1 MRFNR
6 LQIHVL
12 SLLIQKRAYFH
23 HLLLEIHSFSLSLR
37 KNRLKCVK
45 IGDLVVLFETPE
57 ILMIRSR
64 DLIRKEMNMSHTYR
78 IDLHI
83 DYESYFLYQSMVIYC
98 KIPSKWLWTDLSKKK
113 RRPQAKKSAT
123 VKP

>member
-1 MRFNR
+1 
-6 LQIHVL
+6 
-12 SLLIQKRAYFH
+12 
-23 HLLLEIHSFSLSLR
+23 
-37 KNRLKCVK
+37 
-45 IGDLVVLFETPE
+45 
-57 ILMIRSR
+57 MIRSR

-113 RRPQAKKSAT
+113 AQDPSEKKAQLLKYYFGTPTNAT
-123 VKP
+123 VYNFRSEVQTLKFRV

>member
-45 IGDLVVLFETPE
+45 IGDLVVRFETPE

-64 DLIRKEMNMSHTYR
+64 DLIRKEMNVSHTYA

-83 DYESYFLYQSMVIYC
+83 PIL
-98 KIPSKWLWTDLSKKK
+98 
-113 RRPQAKKSAT
+113 
-123 VKP
+123 